1 MNGAGVCRMSRL
13 ADAIKKTLT
22 ACFAAVLIVQGLSR
36 PPRACGQ
43 SSLEQEGLTLPIA
56 VDIALRTN
64 PLLRATGYGRDLA
77 DAKVWEAKT
86 TRYPLLQVS
95 ETVTRSNNP
104 VFVFGS
110 LLEQGRF
117 GPGNFEVNSL
127 NNPDALSN
135 FRTTFALRL
144 PVFDQRQAQTR
155 IAEARLA
162 QEQADLHMQSIEQR
176 VRFEVIQAYYA
187 VLLVQAKKEVADQ
200 TVQMAEAEVKR
211 IRDRFESG
219 LVVQSD
225 LLSAEVQLAEFRQQ
239 QIEADGDEATAT
251 AALNTALG
259 LPVTESRKVKGELA
273 DRRFEVLDHEELI
286 RLALLHRPDYAQAGS
301 AVRSRGERLRGAR
314 GEFLPRLELFG
325 AFGVSGERLV
335 RGSSDYTVGASITF
349 NLFDAGRAA
358 RIRQARAAEAIAQ
371 ADEEHLA
378 NQIRLEVVRAFYQ
391 YRVARERLSV
401 ASRSVDQ
408 AGEALRIVQDR
419 YQEGLTTITE
429 VLRAESAHLRSRMNL
444 VSARYDHYVGF
455 ANVLLV
461 TGRLTDIGQFV
472 S

>member
-1 MNGAGVCRMSRL
+1 MSRL
-13 ADAIKKTLT
+13 ARSINKTLT
-22 ACFAAVLIVQGLSR
+22 TTCAAMLVVQGWGG
-36 PPRACGQ
+36 PPGANGQ
-43 SSLEQEGLTLPIA
+43 ASSEQGLTLPIA

-64 PLLRATGYGRDLA
+64 PLVRATSSGRELA
-77 DAKVWEAKT
+77 DARLWEAKT
-86 TRYPLLQVS
+86 TRYPMLQVT
-95 ETVTRSNNP
+95 ETIARSNNP

-117 GPGNFEVNSL
+117 GPQNFEIDSL
-127 NNPDALSN
+127 NNPNGLTN
-135 FRTTFALRL
+135 FRTTLALRL
-144 PVFDQRQAQTR
+144 PVFDQLQADTR

-162 QEQADLHMQSIEQR
+162 QQQADLKMQSVEQR
-176 VRFEVIQAYYA
+176 IRFEVIQAYYA

-200 TVQMAEAEVKR
+200 TVRMAESEVKR
-211 IRDRFESG
+211 IRDRFENG

-239 QIEADGDEATAT
+239 QIQAEGDEATAN
-251 AALNTALG
+251 AALNSALG
-259 LPVTESRKVKGELA
+259 LPITESRAVKGELV
-273 DRRFEVLDHEELI
+273 DRSFEVIDREELI
-286 RLALLHRPDYAQAGS
+286 RLALLHRPDYARAGS
-301 AVRSRGERLRGAR
+301 AVRSSEERLRGAR
-314 GEFLPRLELFG
+314 GEFLPRVEFFG
-325 AFGVSGERLV
+325 AFGVSGERLA

-358 RIRQARAAEAIAQ
+358 RIKQARAAEAIAQ
-371 ADEEHLA
+371 ADQEHLA

-429 VLRAESAHLRSRMNL
+429 VLSAESALLRSRMNL
-444 VSARYDHYVGF
+444 LAARYDHYVGF

-461 TGRLTDIGQFV
+461 SGRLTETGPFV